1 MAALV
6 VLRQVF
12 VHDDASPVHRGRG
25 VTAEGM
31 ERKVE
36 GLLDGRPFVEEH
48 VLGGQH
54 SLGGHIVG
62 VHALPAT
69 GDGAAMEHYLQTI
82 AVGIAEDVLIEGHR
96 LLFVT
101 SEEVDLDAFDA
112 NGLHPF
118 HLPFAGYGC
127 VHAVARS
134 LGGIVP
140 VTVAIIP

>member
-12 VHDDASPVHRGRG
+12 VHDDASPVHRSRG
-25 VTAEGM
+25 ITAEGM
-31 ERKVE
+31 EREVE
-36 GLLDGRPFVEEH
+36 GLLDGRAFVEKH

-54 SLGGHIVG
+54 SLRGHIVG
-62 VHALPAT
+62 IHALPAT

-82 AVGIAEDVLIEGHR
+82 AVGIAEDVLVELHG

-101 SEEVDLDAFDA
+101 SKEVDLDAFDA

-118 HLPFAGYGC
+118 HLPFAGNGC
-127 VHAVARS
+127 VHAVARA

-140 VTVAIIP
+140 VAIAVIP